1 MKTHVTLTPEDD
13 IRFQSIKTM
22 LEAERELKDSD
33 LDAVALLAVNLG
45 ILDQAVAMINAEG
58 AMISVHTSY
67 GQTFK
72 QNPAV
77 AMMHQTQQSIRSL
90 MDALLMNPKAKAS
103 INKSEVEKK
112 EEDDPLTEILKRRS
126 TRGA

>member
-1 MKTHVTLTPEDD
+1 MKTHVTLSPKDD
-13 IRFQSIKTM
+13 IRYQSIKTM

-45 ILDQAVAMINAEG
+45 ILDQAVDMINAEG
-58 AMISVHTSY
+58 AMIPVHTSY

-90 MDALLMNPKAKAS
+90 MDSLLMNPKTKAS
-103 INKSEVEKK
+103 INKADVEKK
-112 EEDDPLTEILKRRS
+112 EKDDPLTEILKRRS
-126 TRGA
+126 NRGA